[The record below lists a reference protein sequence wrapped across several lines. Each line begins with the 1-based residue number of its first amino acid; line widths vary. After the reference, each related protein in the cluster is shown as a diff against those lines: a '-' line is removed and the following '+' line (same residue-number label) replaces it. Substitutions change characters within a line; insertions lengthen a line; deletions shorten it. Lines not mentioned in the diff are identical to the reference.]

1 MRSLKL
7 LILSGLFLTV
17 PVSVNAQR
25 VTGGLKFGITNTTFI
40 GNLAA
45 GETTWESITGVAGG
59 GTAELRIVGG
69 LSAVGELLY
78 LRMGAKTRVQY
89 NDFPGLLT
97 SRASYLSAPVLLQ
110 FRFDPS
116 GLVRPRIFLGG
127 AALFV
132 IDSAILVEATDTG
145 QIFIE
150 ENESIETLDYGLM
163 VGAGID
169 FDVASQRLSLEARYY
184 QGQRDVTKPDSET
197 GELTVLNN
205 EGWMIMA
212 GVLF

>member
-1 MRSLKL
+1 MQSLKL
-7 LILSGLFLTV
+7 LILFGLFLTGTA
-17 PVSVNAQR
+17 SVNAQR
-25 VTGGLKFGITNTTFI
+25 VTGGLKFGITNTTFV
-40 GNLAA
+40 GDLAA
-45 GETTWESITGVAGG
+45 GETAWESITGVAGG
-59 GTAELRIVGG
+59 GTAELRIAGG

-97 SRASYLSAPVLLQ
+97 SRSSYLSVPVLLQ
-110 FRFDPS
+110 FRFESS
-116 GLVRPRIFLGG
+116 GIVRPRIFLGG

-132 IDSAILVEATDTG
+132 VESAILVESTDTG

-169 FDVASQRLSLEARYY
+169 FDVAAQRLSLEARYY
-184 QGQRDVTKPDSET
+184 RGQRDVTKPDSET
-197 GELTVLNN
+197 GTLTVLNN
-205 EGWMIMA
+205 EGWAIMI

>member
-1 MRSLKL
+1 MRNLKV
-7 LILSGLFLTV
+7 LIVSGFFLTGAA
-17 PVSVNAQR
+17 SVDAQR

-45 GETTWESITGVAGG
+45 GETAWESITGVAGG
-59 GTAELRIVGG
+59 GTAELRIVDG

-78 LRMGAKTRVQY
+78 LRMGAKAQVRY

-116 GLVRPRIFLGG
+116 GIVRPRIFLGG

-132 IDSAILVEATDTG
+132 VDSAILVESSDID

-163 VGAGID
+163 IGAGID
-169 FDVASQRLSLEARYY
+169 FDVATQRLSLEARYY

>member
-1 MRSLKL
+1 MRSFNL
-7 LILSGLFLTV
+7 LILFGLFLTGTT
-17 PVSVNAQR
+17 SVNAQR
-25 VTGGLKFGITNTTFI
+25 VTGSLKFGMINTTFA
-40 GNLAA
+40 GNLAT

-59 GTAELRIVGG
+59 GAAELHIAGG
-69 LSAVGELLY
+69 LSAVGEVLY

-97 SRASYLSAPVLLQ
+97 SRASYLSVPVLAQ
-110 FRFDPS
+110 FRFGAS
-116 GLVRPRIFLGG
+116 GIVRPRIFLGG

-132 IDSAILVEATDTG
+132 VQSAILVESSDTG

-163 VGAGID
+163 SGIGID
-169 FDVASQRLSLEARYY
+169 FDVAAQRLTLEARYY
-184 QGQRDVTKPDSET
+184 RGQQDVTKPDSAT

-205 EGWMIMA
+205 QGWAILT

>member
-7 LILSGLFLTV
+7 LILSGLFLTGAT
-17 PVSVNAQR
+17 SVNAQR
-25 VTGGLKFGITNTTFI
+25 VTGGLKFGITNTTFV

-59 GTAELRIVGG
+59 ATAELRIAGG

-97 SRASYLSAPVLLQ
+97 SRSSYLSAPVLLQ

-116 GLVRPRIFLGG
+116 AIVRPRIFLGG

-132 IDSAILVEATDTG
+132 VDSAILVESTDTG

-163 VGAGID
+163 IGAGID
-169 FDVASQRLSLEARYY
+169 FDVATQRLSLETRYY
-184 QGQRDVTKPDSET
+184 RGQRDVTKPDSET